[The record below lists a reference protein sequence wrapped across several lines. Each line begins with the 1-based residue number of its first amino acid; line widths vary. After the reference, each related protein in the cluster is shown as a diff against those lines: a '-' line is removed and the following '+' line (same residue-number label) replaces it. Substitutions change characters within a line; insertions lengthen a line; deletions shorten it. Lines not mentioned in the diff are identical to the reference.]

1 VLVANGES
9 TAKARG
15 NGAASGR
22 RFARTVYQR
31 LRAGLNCV
39 APTALKE
46 ALAPSSFGTAE
57 AVPDEVHNA
66 RAGWG
71 SA

>member
-1 VLVANGES
+1 MLTGVTARLYPYKYGSGLVANGES

-15 NGAASGR
+15 KGAASGR

-46 ALAPSSFGTAE
+46 ALR
-57 AVPDEVHNA
+57 AVVLRH
-66 RAGWG
+66 G
-71 SA
+71 